1 VATNGANL
9 VGRVALVGLPGSG
22 KSAVARARARRLA
35 WRLADTDTLVE
46 RDAGRSVAEIFA
58 TEGEDGFR
66 ARELEA
72 LRTALA
78 GEGPVVVAC
87 GGGLPTR
94 PAARELLSRSTV
106 VVWLDAADAV
116 LLRRLGGAGDRPL
129 LRDDPAQRLAELRR
143 ARSELYAAATL
154 RVDSGDGDVEE
165 VCDRVADAVAGS
177 RLAVPGGGAAP
188 GDLVVSLGERS
199 YRIAVGAG
207 VIGGIAAHLPEG
219 ATRVAVVCDRA
230 VLSLGR
236 RALAACSASG
246 REAALIT
253 LRGGEQVKTWNQAGR
268 LVEQLAR
275 LRLGRGDCVVVL
287 GGGTVGDLA
296 GFAAAAY
303 SRGIAYVAVP
313 TTLLAMVDSG
323 IGGKTGVNLSTGK
336 NLAGAFWQPSAVLC
350 DLEALRTLPER
361 AYRAAFSEIIKYPM
375 AVDGSL
381 ASSID
386 GRLDA
391 LLARDLDA
399 LAEVVSHCCRAK
411 AEVVSSDE
419 RESGR
424 RAVLNY
430 GHTVGHALEA
440 VTGYETMLHGE
451 AVAAGMR
458 VAGRL
463 STGLLGCPDA
473 DLDWQDQLLE
483 RSGLGALPEGLD
495 VDAVV
500 AATRGDKKAR
510 GGTVRWVLVE
520 RRGVATPGHLVPEEV
535 VRLTLRAT
543 VAR

>member
-1 VATNGANL
+1 VADGVATD
-9 VGRVALVGLPGSG
+9 VVRVALVGLPGSG
-22 KSAVARARARRLA
+22 KSAVGRALARRLG
-35 WRLADTDTLVE
+35 WRFADTDGLVE
-46 RDAGRSVAEIFA
+46 KGAGRTVTDVFA
-58 TEGEDGFR
+58 AEGEEGFR

-72 LRTALA
+72 LRGAL
-78 GEGPVVVAC
+78 GGDGPVVIAC

-94 PAARELLSRSTV
+94 PAARDLLWGSAV
-106 VVWLDAADAV
+106 VVWLDADDAA
-116 LLRRLGGAGDRPL
+116 LLRHLRDAADHRPL
-129 LRDDPAQRLAELRR
+129 LRDDPPRRLAELRR
-143 ARSELYAAATL
+143 ARTALYAGATV
-154 RVDSGDGDVEE
+154 RVECGDADVEE
-165 VCDRVADAVAGS
+165 VCDRVADAIAGRRLDPAAPTS
-177 RLAVPGGGAAP
+177 DLAVR
-188 GDLVVSLGERS
+188 LGERS
-199 YRIAVGAG
+199 YTIAVGAG
-207 VIGGIAAHLPEG
+207 VVDGLAAHLPEG
-219 ATRVAVVCDRA
+219 ATRVAVVADRA
-230 VLSLGR
+230 VLGLAE
-236 RALAACSASG
+236 RALAACRGGG
-246 REAALIT
+246 REATLID
-253 LRGGEQVKTWNQAGR
+253 LEGGEQVKTWGHAGL

-275 LRLGRGDCVVVL
+275 LRLGRGDCVVVV

-303 SRGIAYVAVP
+303 ARGIAYVAVP

-361 AYRAAFSEIIKYPM
+361 AYRAAFAEIVKYPM

-381 ASSID
+381 AASVD
-386 GRLDA
+386 ERLDA

-399 LAEVVSHCCRAK
+399 LAEVVRHCCRAK

-463 STGLLGCPDA
+463 SVALLGCPDA
-473 DLDWQDQLLE
+473 DLAWQDALLE
-483 RSGLGALPEGLD
+483 RSGLGALPPGLD

-520 RRGVATPGHLVPEEV
+520 RRGAGTPGHLVPEEA
-535 VRLTLRAT
+535 VRDTLRA
-543 VAR
+543 ALGR

>member
-1 VATNGANL
+1 MPSGVA
-9 VGRVALVGLPGSG
+9 RVALVGLPGSG
-22 KSAVARARARRLA
+22 KSSVARALARRLG

-46 RDAGRSVAEIFA
+46 QSAGRTVAEVFA
-58 TEGEDGFR
+58 AEGEEGFR

-72 LRTALA
+72 LRAALA
-78 GEGPVVVAC
+78 GEGRVVVAC
-87 GGGLPTR
+87 GGGLLTR
-94 PAARELLSRSTV
+94 PAARELLARSALL
-106 VVWLDAADAV
+106 VWLDAEDSV
-116 LLRRLGGAGDRPL
+116 LLRRLAGAADRPL
-129 LRDDPAQRLAELRR
+129 LRDDPAVRLAALREQR
-143 ARSELYAAATL
+143 AALYAAAPL
-154 RVDSGDGDVEE
+154 RVDSGDGDVED

-177 RLAVPGGGAAP
+177 RLTAP
-188 GDLVVSLGERS
+188 EDAGPALGVSLGERS
-199 YRIAVGAG
+199 YGIAVGAG
-207 VIGGIAAHLPEG
+207 VIGGLAGHLPES

-230 VLSLGR
+230 VLGLGR
-236 RALAACSASG
+236 RALAACRASG
-246 REAALIT
+246 REAELIA
-253 LRGGEQVKTWNQAGR
+253 LRGGEQVKTWSRAGR
-268 LVEQLAR
+268 LVERLAA
-275 LRLGRGDCVVVL
+275 LRLGRGDCVVVV

-303 SRGIAYVAVP
+303 SRGVAYVAVP

-350 DLEALRTLPER
+350 DLDALATLPER

-381 ASSID
+381 AASVESRIE
-386 GRLDA
+386 A

-399 LAEVVSHCCRAK
+399 LADVVRQSCRAK

-430 GHTVGHALEA
+430 GHTVGHALER
-440 VTGYETMLHGE
+440 VTGYEAMLHGE

-463 STGLLGCPDA
+463 SAELLGLPA
-473 DLDWQDQLLE
+473 GDLEWQDLLLR
-483 RSGLGALPEGLD
+483 RSGLGDLPAGLD

-500 AATRGDKKAR
+500 AATRSDKKAR

-520 RRGVATPGHLVPEEV
+520 RRGVGTAGHLVPEEA
-535 VRLTLRAT
+535 VRSTLRA
-543 VAR
+543 ALAG

>member
-1 VATNGANL
+1 MAADGAHG

-22 KSAVARARARRLA
+22 KSSVARALARRLG
-35 WRLADTDTLVE
+35 WRLADTDSLVE
-46 RDAGRSVAEIFA
+46 RTAGRTISEVFAE
-58 TEGEDGFR
+58 EGEDGFR
-66 ARELEA
+66 ARELAA

-78 GEGPVVVAC
+78 EEGPVVIAC
-87 GGGLPTR
+87 GGGMLTR
-94 PAARELLSRSTV
+94 PAARELLRRSTLM
-106 VVWLDAADAV
+106 VWLDAGDAE
-116 LLRRLGGAGDRPL
+116 LLRRVGTAGDRPL
-129 LRDDPAQRLAELRR
+129 LRDDPAGRLAELRR
-143 ARSELYAAATL
+143 DRGQLYAAAPL
-154 RVDSGDGDVEE
+154 RVDSADGDVED
-165 VCDRVADAVAGS
+165 VCDRVADAVSGS
-177 RLAVPGGGAAP
+177 RLVEPPAGAEP
-188 GDLVVSLGERS
+188 EDVSVSLGERS

-207 VIGGIAAHLPEG
+207 AVDGLPAHLPEG
-219 ATRVAVVCDRA
+219 ATRVAVVADREVLGLARRA
-230 VLSLGR
+230 V
-236 RALAACSASG
+236 AACQASG
-246 REAALIT
+246 RETALIT
-253 LRGGEQVKTWNQAGR
+253 LRGGEQVKTWSRAGW
-268 LVEQLAR
+268 LVERLAR
-275 LRLGRGDCVVVL
+275 LRLGRGDCLVVV

-350 DLEALRTLPER
+350 DLDALATLPDR

-381 ASSID
+381 AGDVD

-399 LAEVVSHCCRAK
+399 LAEVVRHCCRAK
-411 AEVVSSDE
+411 AEVVSADE

-458 VAGRL
+458 IAGRL
-463 STGLLGCPDA
+463 SLSLLGLPGS
-473 DLDWQDQLLE
+473 DLDWQDGLLE
-483 RSGLGALPEGLD
+483 RSGLGALPAGLD

-510 GGTVRWVLVE
+510 GGAVRWVLVE
-520 RRGVATPGHLVPEEV
+520 RRGLATPGHLVPEEA
-535 VRLTLRAT
+535 VRETLRA
-543 VAR
+543 ALAG

>member
-1 VATNGANL
+1 MATNGANP

-22 KSAVARARARRLA
+22 KSAVARALARRLA
-35 WRLADTDTLVE
+35 WRLADTDNLVE
-46 RDAGRSVAEIFA
+46 QSAGRSVSEVFA

-66 ARELEA
+66 ARELDA
-72 LRTALA
+72 LRDALA

-94 PAARELLSRSTV
+94 PAARDLLRRSTV

-116 LLRRLGGAGDRPL
+116 LLRRLGDAGDRPL
-129 LRDDPAQRLAELRR
+129 LRDHPEQRLAELRR
-143 ARSELYAAATL
+143 ARAELYAAGSL

-177 RLAVPGGGAAP
+177 RLAVPGGGAVPA
-188 GDLVVSLGERS
+188 DLMVSLGDRS
-199 YRIAVGAG
+199 YSIAVGAG
-207 VIGGIAAHLPEG
+207 VVDGLAAHLPEG
-219 ATRVAVVCDRA
+219 ATRVAVVADRA
-230 VLSLGR
+230 VLGLAR
-236 RALAACSASG
+236 RALDACRASG
-246 REAALIT
+246 REAALIS
-253 LRGGEQVKTWNQAGR
+253 LRGGEQVKTWNRAGR
-268 LVEQLAR
+268 LTEQLAR
-275 LRLGRGDCVVVL
+275 LRLGRGDCVVVV

-303 SRGIAYVAVP
+303 SRGIAYIAVP

-350 DLEALRTLPER
+350 DLEALHTLPER

-381 ASSID
+381 AASVED
-386 GRLDA
+386 RLDA

-399 LAEVVSHCCRAK
+399 LAEVVRHCCRAK

-463 STGLLGCPDA
+463 SVGLLGCPDT
-473 DLDWQDQLLE
+473 DLAWQDQLLE
-483 RSGLGALPEGLD
+483 RSGLGALPGGLD

-520 RRGVATPGHLVPEEV
+520 RRGVATPGHLVPEEA
-535 VRLTLRAT
+535 VRGTLRAAL
-543 VAR
+543 AR

>member
-1 VATNGANL
+1 MTANGAHR

-22 KSAVARARARRLA
+22 KSSVARALARRLG
-35 WRLADTDTLVE
+35 WRLADTDSLVE
-46 RDAGRSVAEIFA
+46 QSAGRTVSEVFA
-58 TEGEDGFR
+58 AEGEDGFR
-66 ARELEA
+66 TRELEA

-78 GEGPVVVAC
+78 EEGPVVVAC
-87 GGGLPTR
+87 GGGLPSR
-94 PAARELLSRSTV
+94 PAARELLWRSTL
-106 VVWLDAADAV
+106 VVWLDAGDAE

-129 LRDDPAQRLAELRR
+129 LRDDPPARLAELRR
-143 ARSELYAAATL
+143 ARGRLYAAAPL
-154 RVDSGDGDVEE
+154 RVDSADGDVED
-165 VCDRVADAVAGS
+165 VCDRVADAVAGN
-177 RLAVPGGGAAP
+177 RLEAPLAGA
-188 GDLVVSLGERS
+188 GEELSVSLGERS
-199 YRIAVGAG
+199 YHIAVGAG
-207 VIGGIAAHLPEG
+207 VVDGLSAHLPEG
-219 ATRVAVVCDRA
+219 ATRVAVVADRA
-230 VLSLGR
+230 VLGLAR
-236 RALAACSASG
+236 RALAACGASG

-253 LRGGEQVKTWNQAGR
+253 LRGGEQVKTWSRAGW
-268 LVEQLAR
+268 LVERLAQ
-275 LRLGRGDCVVVL
+275 LRLGRGDCLVVV

-350 DLEALRTLPER
+350 DLDALATLPDR

-375 AVDGSL
+375 AVDGTL
-381 ASSID
+381 AASVD
-386 GRLDA
+386 ARLDA
-391 LLARDLDA
+391 LLGRDLDA
-399 LAEVVSHCCRAK
+399 LAEVVRHCCRAK
-411 AEVVSSDE
+411 AEVVSADE

-440 VTGYETMLHGE
+440 VTGYDTMLHGE

-463 STGLLGCPDA
+463 SRSLLGLPVT
-473 DLDWQDQLLE
+473 DLAWQDELLE
-483 RSGLGALPEGLD
+483 RSGLGALPPAVD

-510 GGTVRWVLVE
+510 AGAVRWVLVE
-520 RRGVATPGHLVPEEV
+520 RRGLATPGHLVPEEA
-535 VRLTLRAT
+535 VRDTLRA
-543 VAR
+543 VLAG